1 MLKFSQEGTSF
12 SQCGMGHTLI
22 APHSQHLNNL
32 HYSHSLLLKRL
43 NIGSLKQCHT
53 IAEGLVF
60 GYWKSRWS
68 SNGVTPNGGAKCR
81 YGTLNAAEV
90 AENWRL
96 STRSIINSARSQIY
110 HTIAVLQCI
119 TWGLSYPI
127 YTIQLVVQPVWQ
139 LAVSC
144 KQTSNRL
151 SNRLYNRFDNWLN
164 KQPVFVQP
172 AVKPGCTTGLTTGC
186 IHDTA
191 VVNPVVKLVWQQVV
205 SCKRGFS
212 NTWSLLF

>member
-43 NIGSLKQCHT
+43 NIASLKQCHT
-53 IAEGLVF
+53 IAEGLVS
-60 GYWKSRWS
+60 GYWKSWWS

-110 HTIAVLQCI
+110 HTFAVLQCI
-119 TWGLSYPI
+119 TWGFSYPI
-127 YTIQLVVQPVWQ
+127 YTIQPVVQLVWQ
-139 LAVSC
+139 PAVSC

-151 SNRLYNRFDNWLN
+151 SMVVKPVVQLVWQLVEQTASVRSTSCQTGLYNRLDNRLYTWYS
-164 KQPVFVQP
+164 
-172 AVKPGCTTGLTTGC
+172 GCQSGCQTGLTTGC
-186 IHDTA
+186 I
-191 VVNPVVKLVWQQVV
+191 V
-205 SCKRGFS
+205 
-212 NTWSLLF
+212 